1 MNKLQTAVESYGMSE
16 SSRAILAQTPVVI
29 MVSITGGGKNTII
42 DRLLETNKYHYVISH
57 TTRPPRENDGV
68 LEQNGVN
75 YWFVSEEEMLVKL
88 SDGDFI
94 EAKWVHESYVYGTS
108 VDELKHAQE
117 SGKIPLLE
125 IDVQGVEEIMR
136 AKPDT
141 RAIFIVPPDY
151 DTWMKRLTDRGD
163 IVDDE
168 LQKRIHTAKKELR
181 TALSSRFFQ
190 FLVNDD
196 IDDAVTTAEKLIE
209 GASSSDIGRQIAEEL
224 LKAIQSTIG

>member
-16 SSRAILAQTPVVI
+16 SSRAILAKSPVVI

-57 TTRPPRENDGV
+57 TTRPPRENDGE

-125 IDVQGVEEIMR
+125 IDVQGVEEIMS

-151 DTWMKRLTDRGD
+151 DTWMQRLTDRGD

-168 LQKRIHTAKKELR
+168 LQKRIHTAQKELR
-181 TALSSRFFQ
+181 TALSSSFFQ

-196 IDDAVTTAEKLIE
+196 INDAVTTAEKLIA
-209 GASSSDIGRQIAEEL
+209 GASTSDNGRQIAEEL
-224 LKAIQSTIG
+224 LEAIQSTIG